1 MESGLYKAGKAYS
14 GLADALPPFMHPWG
28 RGRGTRALLSH
39 SPRLQGQG
47 WEGQKEGREGSR
59 WWAWL
64 LVGVASGGRGSGPQH
79 FEEPTALTQDQ
90 HHLLNYCARKDQV
103 TSPEHQIGWTNQRA
117 L

>member
-1 MESGLYKAGKAYS
+1 MEPGLYKAGKAYS

-28 RGRGTRALLSH
+28 WGRGTRALLSH

-47 WEGQKEGREGSR
+47 WEGQKGLTV
-59 WWAWL
+59 A
-64 LVGVASGGRGSGPQH
+64 GVASGGRGSGPQH
-79 FEEPTALTQDQ
+79 FEEPTALARDQ
-90 HHLLNYCARKDQV
+90 RHLLNYCARKDQV